1 MKQVKATVHTSIPAA
16 AKQVSKW
23 DDFKV
28 LVKFRLNITVV
39 LSSVLAYAVVA
50 QGSFTWI
57 SLAMLV
63 VGGFLVT
70 GSANALNQ
78 VLEKEYDGLMTR
90 TKDRPLPTGRMTV
103 SEAVLYAG
111 LMALFGIT
119 ILGFFNPLSAFLG
132 TAALVSYAFVYTPFK
147 RLSPI
152 AVWIGAIPGA
162 LPVLI
167 GTTAFQG
174 EITALALVLFAVQFF
189 WQLPHFWAIG
199 WMSYDDYKLA
209 GYQLLPVKDQVRD
222 SRIGLFSFVWSLPLI
237 GLCLIPLL
245 TTDIGYVTAALI
257 TVVNVWYASK
267 GWNLYR
273 EGNTEAAKKL
283 MFASFGYLPI
293 VLILFIIGAN
303 GI

>member
-1 MKQVKATVHTSIPAA
+1 MNQKTSTYNSIPASA
-16 AKQVSKW
+16 VNVSKW
-23 DDFKV
+23 NDFKV

-39 LSSVLAYAVVA
+39 LSSVLAYLIVA
-50 QGSFTWI
+50 QGRFSWI
-57 SLAMLV
+57 SLALLV
-63 VGGFLVT
+63 TGGFLVT

-78 VLEKEYDGLMTR
+78 VLEKDYDSLMKR
-90 TKDRPLPTGRMTV
+90 TQDRPLPTGRMAI

-119 ILGFFNPLSAFLG
+119 ILAFFNPLSAFLG
-132 TAALVSYAFVYTPFK
+132 MTALVSYAFVYTPFK
-147 RLSPI
+147 RYSPI

-174 EITALALVLFAVQFF
+174 EITGIALILFAVQFF

-209 GYQLLPVKDQVRD
+209 GYKLLPVKDQVRD
-222 SRIGLFSFVWSLPLI
+222 SRIGLSSFVWSLPLI
-237 GLCLIPLL
+237 GICLMAFFISE
-245 TTDIGYVTAALI
+245 IGIFTAIAI
-257 TVVNVWYASK
+257 TAVNVWYSLK
-267 GWNLYR
+267 GWNLYKT
-273 EGNTEAAKKL
+273 GQTESAKKL
-283 MFASFGYLPI
+283 MFASFAYLPI